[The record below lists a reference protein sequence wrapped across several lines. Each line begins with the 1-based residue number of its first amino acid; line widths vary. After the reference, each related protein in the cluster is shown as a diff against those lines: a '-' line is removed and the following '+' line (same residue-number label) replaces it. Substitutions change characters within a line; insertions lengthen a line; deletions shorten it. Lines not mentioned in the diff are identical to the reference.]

1 MLLRCG
7 DTNLTKPQSV
17 RIQIDYIAGEP
28 VERPVRLALGSG

>member
-7 DTNLTKPQSV
+7 DAKITKPQPT
-17 RIQIDYIAGEP
+17 RIQIDYITAEP